1 MQENWSARVRL
12 LASVALIA
20 AAGLASGC
28 MSSPTYG
35 TDKTANKQLMSDL
48 SNIMSFNDKKREA
61 IEYSPRPELVKP
73 APGSES
79 LPAPQEAITTASNGQ
94 WPESPEQRLARV
106 RAEATENQN
115 NPNYDSPVVADM
127 ALASNEESKDSNFKK
142 MGQAW
147 RSFESG
153 NESLADQNARS
164 AEIEKRNKEKQE
176 VNSKTR
182 HYLSEPPTEYREAS
196 ADAPQGEL
204 GEDERDKERR
214 LKKMA
219 QKNRSWWEDMNPF

>member
-1 MQENWSARVRL
+1 MQENLGARIRL
-12 LASVALIA
+12 LAGGALVI

-35 TDKTANKQLMSDL
+35 TDKTANAQLMSDL
-48 SNIMSFNDKKREA
+48 SNITSINDKKRDP
-61 IEYSPRPELVKP
+61 IDYSPRPELVKP
-73 APGSES
+73 AAATEA
-79 LPAPQEAITTASNGQ
+79 LPPPQETITTASNGQ

-106 RAEATENQN
+106 RADATANQD

-127 ALASNEESKDSNFKK
+127 AMASTEEAKNPNAKK

-147 RSFESG
+147 RNFESG
-153 NESLADQNARS
+153 NETLAEENARK
-164 AEIEKRNKEKQE
+164 AQVEKRTKEKQD
-176 VNSKTR
+176 VNSKSR
-182 HYLSEPPTEYREAS
+182 RYLSDPPAEYREAA

-219 QKNRSWWEDMNPF
+219 TKNRSWWEDMNPF